1 MAAWLGKLLWW
12 ASILIAV
19 CWIGYSVDVAEYY
32 PPLIYGIAII
42 ILLVG
47 LAARLM
53 LVSDKQ
59 A

>member
-1 MAAWLGKLLWW
+1 MAVLLGKLLWW
-12 ASILIAV
+12 ASILITV
-19 CWIGYSVDVAEYY
+19 CWVGYSFKVTEYY
-32 PPLIYGIAII
+32 SPMIYGLAII

-53 LVSDKQ
+53 LAGDKQ